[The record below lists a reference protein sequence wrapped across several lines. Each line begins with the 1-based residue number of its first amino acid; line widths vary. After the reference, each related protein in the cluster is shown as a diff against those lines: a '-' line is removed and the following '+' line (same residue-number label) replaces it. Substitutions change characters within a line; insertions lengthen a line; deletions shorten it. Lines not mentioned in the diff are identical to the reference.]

1 MAESTEL
8 GPGFEPSQACVTAVS
23 VLGVIHYTLLS
34 ARACGFLLI
43 ISIFTFVIKVN
54 QQDSVQE
61 TRLSSSLV

>member
-1 MAESTEL
+1 MAEIAEL
-8 GPGFEPSQACVTAVS
+8 GPGFEPNQACVTAVS

-54 QQDSVQE
+54 QQDSAQE
-61 TRLSSSLV
+61 TSLSSSLL